1 MKKTLL
7 SLVMAFAILPL
18 AFGQTRE
25 LQIWRDGSIVQSFTV
40 AGIDSITI
48 SSDTTIDGHDY
59 VDLGLPSG
67 TLWATCNVGA
77 TNPEDYGDYYAWG
90 ETTTKSDYSESTY
103 TYSGNPTELP
113 TSADVAYVTWGSNWR
128 MPSLAQFQELSSYT
142 TTTWTTL
149 NGFYG
154 WLITS
159 KLNGTSIFLPAAWYR
174 RGSSLNDGVRAAT
187 TGRARSARA
196 IRATPTSCTSIR
208 AISSRPATT
217 ASPAS
222 RFALCASQ
230 NKPPPG
236 LPHNGEEYHIKI

>member
-1 MKKTLL
+1 
-7 SLVMAFAILPL
+7 MAFAILPL

-159 KLNGTSIFLPAAWYR
+159 KLNGNSIFLPAAGYR
-174 RGSSLNDGVRAAT
+174 RGSSLYDGGSSGYYRSRTLSTSDTSYAYLLYFDSGNIVTASYYRF
-187 TGRARSARA
+187 TGQ
-196 IRATPTSCTSIR
+196 SIR
-208 AISSRPATT
+208 PVRLS
-217 ASPAS
+217 
-222 RFALCASQ
+222 
-230 NKPPPG
+230 
-236 LPHNGEEYHIKI
+236 E